1 MGTVTEIQ
9 QAITP
14 LSPAEQ
20 RQLARWSE
28 EALED
33 AWDAQIEED
42 IKAGRLNDL
51 IAQAESDIAAGRV
64 AIDKMIKQDRRQI
77 LPTNLRHAIAHRKNR
92 ERCSRESRKLRSG
105 LSR

>member
-1 MGTVTEIQ
+1 MSTVAEIQ
-9 QAITP
+9 QAITC
-14 LSPAEQ
+14 LSAAEQ
-20 RQLARWSE
+20 RQLARWFE

-64 AIDKMIKQDRRQI
+64 KPLDEVLGD
-77 LPTNLRHAIAHRKNR
+77 
-92 ERCSRESRKLRSG
+92 G
-105 LSR
+105 

>member
-1 MGTVTEIQ
+1 MSTVAEIQ
-9 QAITP
+9 QAITR

-20 RQLARWSE
+20 RQLARWFE

-51 IAQAESDIAAGRV
+51 SAQAEADIAAARV
-64 AIDKMIKQDRRQI
+64 KPLDEVLGD
-77 LPTNLRHAIAHRKNR
+77 
-92 ERCSRESRKLRSG
+92 G
-105 LSR
+105 

>member
-1 MGTVTEIQ
+1 MADIQ
-9 QAITP
+9 QAITR

-20 RQLARWSE
+20 RQLARWFE

-51 IAQAESDIAAGRV
+51 IAQAEAGIAAGRV
-64 AIDKMIKQDRRQI
+64 KPLDEVLGD
-77 LPTNLRHAIAHRKNR
+77 
-92 ERCSRESRKLRSG
+92 G
-105 LSR
+105 